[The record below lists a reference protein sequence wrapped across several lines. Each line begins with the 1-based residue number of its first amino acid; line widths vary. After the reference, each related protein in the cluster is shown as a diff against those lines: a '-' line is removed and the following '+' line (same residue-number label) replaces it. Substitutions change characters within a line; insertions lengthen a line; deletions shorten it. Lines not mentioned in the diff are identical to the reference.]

1 MRSAAAA
8 GQAGIA
14 PPIDQPKPPSAKNRS
29 ALGRARRRDR
39 RAAHSGRGA
48 GGWYIRPSAR
58 PQREAG
64 ASRPFFGRRAC
75 PFTNLS
81 GDPSQDY
88 FADGVTENLTTEL
101 SRIRDSFVI
110 ARNTAFTYKGK
121 SDRRQGDRQGARRS
135 LRARRLGAAR
145 PESGA
150 GQRAADR
157 RRIWRGH
164 LGRPVRSGH
173 GGSVQAAGSSG
184 GAIGQRL
191 ALRARHG
198 RSGEGVQRA
207 KSGRHR
213 SGDARVGRDAVGRLP
228 SKDQVDAARPL
239 FEQALKIDPDNSE
252 ALAGKATTTLFEYI
266 YAPKADTDYDAAIL
280 GLVDRAIALDR
291 GNIHAYRT
299 KGQYLGDFR
308 PTRRCG
314 ARPRR
319 RACD

>member
-1 MRSAAAA
+1 MPSAMPADQAKSPASKRPVEASARWPPPSPRFSLLAAASGWLLLA
-8 GQAGIA
+8 GRSV
-14 PPIDQPKPPSAKNRS
+14 KPAQ
-29 ALGRARRRDR
+29 
-39 RAAHSGRGA
+39 AAHLSVVVL
-48 GGWYIRPSAR
+48 
-58 PQREAG
+58 
-64 ASRPFFGRRAC
+64 PFA
-75 PFTNLS
+75 NLS
-81 GDPSQDY
+81 GDPAQDY
-88 FADGVTENLTTEL
+88 FADGVTENLTTDL

-110 ARNTAFTYKGK
+110 APNTAFTYKGK
-121 SDRRQGDRQGARRS
+121 SHRRQGDRQGARRP

-150 GQRAADR
+150 GQCAADR
-157 RRIWRGH
+157 RRIRRGH
-164 LGRPVRSGH
+164 LGRPVRGGQ

-184 GAIGQRL
+184 GAVGQRL

-198 RSGEGVQRA
+198 RSGEGGSRA

-213 SGDARVGRDAVGRLP
+213 SGDARVGPDAAGSLP

-252 ALAGKATTTLFEYI
+252 ALAGKAIRISSSISMRRRRTPIMTQRSSAWL
-266 YAPKADTDYDAAIL
+266 
-280 GLVDRAIALDR
+280 DRAVALDS

-299 KGQYLGDFR
+299 KGQYLSMFR

-314 ARPRR
+314 PRPRR